1 MKKFKKLVAATL
13 AMTTVL
19 SLASCGGSD
28 TATTGDAGAAGTEV
42 EKAQVALVI
51 PGTLGDKSY
60 FDSANRGMEAAKEK
74 YGENIEISVQELG
87 LNASDYEPA
96 LLDAIDDGVDL
107 VIAVGWQMQA
117 PVETVASENPDVN
130 FLIIDTPLQFDKYDL
145 SNSNSTIFNAA
156 EGSYLAG
163 AYSAMVSQSG
173 TIGFLGGMD
182 DVSIHEFAVG
192 YIEGAKSINPD
203 VKVLTSWVGSYADAA
218 TAKTMALSQ
227 YDQGADIGFNVAGG
241 SGLGQI
247 QAAAEKDKWA
257 IGVDADQYEIFS
269 ADQPE
274 LAEHIPTSMV
284 KAIDVAVLG
293 AIDSYYEG
301 TFPGGTS
308 TVLGLADGAV
318 YLVKNDMYKS
328 LLTEEQLATMDE
340 LEAKIISGEIKVS
353 SAFDMTADEIQATI
367 NSVKP

>member
-1 MKKFKKLVAATL
+1 MKKFKKLVVMTL
-13 AMTTVL
+13 AMSTVL
-19 SLASCGGSD
+19 SLTSCGAKEAITTTEGTGEEVR
-28 TATTGDAGAAGTEV
+28 TASV
-42 EKAQVALVI
+42 SLLI

-60 FDSANRGMEAAKEK
+60 FDSANKGIEDAKEK
-74 YGENIEISVQELG
+74 YGENIEVNVLELG

-96 LLDAIDDGVDL
+96 MLDVIDDGADL
-107 VIAVGWQMQA
+107 VIAVGWQMQG
-117 PVETVASENPDVN
+117 PVEAVASENPKTN
-130 FLIIDTPLQFDKYDL
+130 FLIIDTPLSFDKYEL
-145 SNSNSTIFNAA
+145 SNSNATIFNAA

-163 AYSAMVSQSG
+163 AYSAMVSETG
-173 TIGFLGGMD
+173 IIGFLGGMD

-192 YIEGAKSINPD
+192 YIEGAKAINPD
-203 VKVLTSWVGSYADAA
+203 IKVLSSWVGSYEDAA

-247 QAAAEKDKWA
+247 QAAAEKNKWA

-274 LAEHIPTSMV
+274 LADHIATSLV
-284 KAIDVAVLG
+284 KAIDVAVLE

-301 TFPGGTS
+301 TFSGGTS
-308 TVLGLADGAV
+308 TTLSLAEGAV
-318 YLVKNDMYKS
+318 YLVKNDLYKS
-328 LLTEEQLATMDE
+328 LLSEEELAKMEE
-340 LEAKIISGEIKVS
+340 LEAKIISGEIVVPYS
-353 SAFDMTADEIQATI
+353 FDMTPEAIQETI

>member
-13 AMTTVL
+13 ATTTVL
-19 SLASCGGSD
+19 TLASCGGNDS
-28 TATTGDAGAAGTEV
+28 TTENGSTGEAV
-42 EKAQVALVI
+42 EKAQVTLVI
-51 PGTLGDKSY
+51 PGTFGDKSY
-60 FDSANRGMEAAKEK
+60 FDSANAGIEAAKEK
-74 YGENIEISVQELG
+74 YGENIEVSVQELG

-96 LLDAIDDGVDL
+96 LLDAVDDGVDL
-107 VIAVGWQMQA
+107 VIAVGWQMQG
-117 PVETVASENPDVN
+117 PVETVASENPDTK

-145 SNSNSTIFNAA
+145 ANSNAIIFNAA

-163 AYSAMVSQSG
+163 AYSAMVSETG

-192 YIEGAKSINPD
+192 YIEGAQAINPD
-203 VKVLTSWVGSYADAA
+203 IKVLSSWVGSYEDAA

-227 YDQGADIGFNVAGG
+227 YDAGADIGFNVAGG

-257 IGVDADQYEIFS
+257 IGVDADQYAIFK

-274 LAEHIPTSMV
+274 LADHIPTSLV
-284 KAIDVAVLG
+284 KSIDVAVLG

-308 TVLGLADGAV
+308 TTVSIGDGAV
-318 YLVKNDMYKS
+318 YLVKNDLYKS
-328 LLTEEQLATMDE
+328 LLTEEEVAKMED

-353 SAFDMTADEIQATI
+353 NSFEMTPEDIQTTI